1 MTSAD
6 IDLHAAFRRVG
17 VSPDGWVML
26 HGDAGVAAQFRG
38 VEPALR
44 LGHLIGEV
52 VNFMQGGTLV
62 VPTFTYSFTKGED
75 FDPDHTPSDVGQ
87 FSEGFRCHPGVQRT
101 RHPIFSVATIGPGAG
116 AILDARLDDC
126 FGSGTVFDLLH
137 RHDATIVCLG
147 CDFQK
152 VTFVHYV
159 EQARGVSYRSPKSFT
174 GCVVAN
180 GRRTPLTTTYVVR
193 DMSIKSVH
201 DLRRL
206 QAETLRRGVLRVS
219 EVGRFPIS
227 AIAARDFYAVASE
240 MLELDEYALVA
251 QGAAGHGV

>member
-1 MTSAD
+1 MTPAD
-6 IDLHAAFRRVG
+6 IDLHAALCRVG
-17 VSPDGWVML
+17 VSPGDWVML
-26 HGDAGVAAQFRG
+26 HGDAGVAAQFRS

-44 LGHLIGEV
+44 LGHLIRQAV
-52 VNFMQGGTLV
+52 DFTQGGTLV

-75 FDPDHTPSDVGQ
+75 FDPDNTPSGVGQ

-101 RHPIFSVATIGPGAG
+101 QHPIFSVATIGPGAG

-126 FGSGTVFDLLH
+126 FGPGTVFDLLH
-137 RHDATIVCLG
+137 RHDAKIVCLG

-159 EQARGVSYRSPKSFT
+159 EQACGVSYRSPKAFPGYLVT
-174 GCVVAN
+174 N
-180 GRRTPLTTTYVVR
+180 GQRTSLTTTYVVR
-193 DMSIKSVH
+193 DMSLKSVH

-206 QAETLRRGVLRVS
+206 QVETLRRGVLRVS

-227 AIAARDFYAVASE
+227 AISAREFFAVASE
-240 MLELDEYALVA
+240 MLEHDEYALVA

>member
-17 VSPDGWVML
+17 VAPGDWVML
-26 HGDAGVAAQFRG
+26 HGDAGVAAQFRS

-44 LGHLIGEV
+44 LRHLLGQV

-62 VPTFTYSFTKGED
+62 VPTFTYSFTKGEA
-75 FDPDHTPSDVGQ
+75 FDPDNTPSDVGQ
-87 FSEGFRCHPGVQRT
+87 FSEGFRCHPGVRRT

-126 FGSGTVFDLLH
+126 FGPGTVFDVLH

-159 EQARGVSYRSPKSFT
+159 EQACGVSYRSPKAFA
-174 GCVVAN
+174 GWLVAH
-180 GRRTPLTTTYVVR
+180 GRRTALTTTYLVR
-193 DMSIKSVH
+193 DMSINSVH

-227 AIAARDFYAVASE
+227 AIAARDFFSVASE
-240 MLELDEYALVA
+240 MLEHDEYALVA
-251 QGAAGHGV
+251 QGAAGHAL

>member
-17 VSPDGWVML
+17 VTPGDWVML
-26 HGDAGVAAQFRG
+26 HGDAGVAAQFRA
-38 VEPALR
+38 VAPALR
-44 LGHLIGEV
+44 LRHLIGQV
-52 VNFMQGGTLV
+52 VNFMHGGTLV
-62 VPTFTYSFTKGED
+62 VPTFTYSFTKAED
-75 FDPDHTPSDVGQ
+75 FDPDNTPSDVGQ
-87 FSEGFRCHPGVQRT
+87 FSEGFRCHPGAQRT

-126 FGSGTVFDLLH
+126 FGPGTVFDLLH
-137 RHDATIVCLG
+137 RHDARIVCLG

-159 EQARGVSYRSPKSFT
+159 EQSRGVSYRSPKAFT
-174 GCVVAN
+174 GHLVTN
-180 GRRTPLTTTYVVR
+180 GQRTSMTTTYVVR
-193 DMSIKSVH
+193 DKSIKSVH

-219 EVGRFPIS
+219 DVGRFPIS
-227 AIAARDFYAVASE
+227 AIKARDFFTVASE
-240 MLELDEYALVA
+240 MLEHDEYALVA
-251 QGAAGHGV
+251 QGACGHAV

>member
-17 VSPDGWVML
+17 VSPDEWVML
-26 HGDAGVAAQFRG
+26 HGDAGVAAQFRT

-44 LGHLIGEV
+44 LRHLIEQV
-52 VNFMQGGTLV
+52 VNFMHRGTLV
-62 VPTFTYSFTKGED
+62 VPTFTYSFTKAED
-75 FDPDHTPSDVGQ
+75 FDPDTTPSGVGQ
-87 FSEGFRCHPGVQRT
+87 FSEGFRVHPGVQRT

-116 AILDARLDDC
+116 AVLDARLDDC
-126 FGSGTVFDLLH
+126 FGAGTVFDLLH
-137 RHDATIVCLG
+137 RHDARIVCLG
-147 CDFQK
+147 CEFQK

-159 EQARGVSYRSPKSFT
+159 EQAFGVSYRSPKAFT
-174 GCVVAN
+174 GCVLAD

-193 DMSIKSVH
+193 DMSIQSVH

-219 EVGRFPIS
+219 DVGRFPIS
-227 AIAARDFYAVASE
+227 AISARDFFTVASE
-240 MLELDEYALVA
+240 MLGHDEYALVA
-251 QGAAGHGV
+251 QGAVGHAV